1 MGVVPPE
8 TWGEPHLPSSNL
20 LVGGS
25 DRSILPMIFIYGGE
39 ERHRTE
45 V

>member
-1 MGVVPPE
+1 MGAVPPE
-8 TWGEPHLPSSNL
+8 TSGEPHLPSSHL

-25 DRSILPMIFIYGGE
+25 DRSILPMLFIYGGE
-39 ERHRTE
+39 EKRRTE